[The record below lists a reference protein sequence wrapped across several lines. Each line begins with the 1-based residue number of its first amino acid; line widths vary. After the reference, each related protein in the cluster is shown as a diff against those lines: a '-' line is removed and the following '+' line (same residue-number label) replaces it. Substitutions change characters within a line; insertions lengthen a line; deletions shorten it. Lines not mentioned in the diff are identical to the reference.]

1 MTSPVNSI
9 KRGGS
14 RFYVDPETGDKLPSV
29 TAVIGTLA
37 KPFLAPWNAKM
48 VATAAADEFGTLAQ
62 MLSQGNREGA
72 IDYFKGA
79 ARRSSAP
86 ASQLGSEVHD
96 LCDRIAKGEDIKHVH
111 PEHQGHVDLFKQ
123 WISDFN
129 VEFYETEITVWSDT
143 HGFAGTLDAIC
154 RIEDEVV
161 ILDYK
166 TGKSVY
172 SEVALQLNAY
182 ANADCI
188 LDPDGTRRELPE
200 VEAGAVL
207 HLRADKA
214 ELIPV
219 RLGDDIFDVFKNL
232 IVASEWQRETHK
244 TVLGQ
249 PITPTQ
255 GN

>member
-1 MTSPVNSI
+1 MTNPVNSI
-9 KRGGS
+9 KRGNS
-14 RFYVDPETGDKLPSV
+14 RFYVCPKTGTKLKSV
-29 TAVIGTLA
+29 TSIINTLS
-37 KPFLAPWNAKM
+37 KPFLAPWQAKM

-62 MLSQGNREGA
+62 MLSQGKREGA

-79 ARRSSAP
+79 ARRDSAP
-86 ASQLGSEVHD
+86 KSKLGSEVHD

-123 WISDFN
+123 WVSDFN
-129 VEFYETEITVWSDT
+129 VEFYETEVTVWSDT
-143 HGFAGTLDAIC
+143 HGFAGTLDAIA
-154 RIEDEVV
+154 RIE
-161 ILDYK
+161 
-166 TGKSVY
+166 
-172 SEVALQLNAY
+172 
-182 ANADCI
+182 
-188 LDPDGTRRELPE
+188 E

-219 RLGDDIFDVFKNL
+219 RLGDDVFDVFKNL
-232 IVASEWQRETHK
+232 IVASEWQTETHK

>member
-1 MTSPVNSI
+1 
-9 KRGGS
+9 
-14 RFYVDPETGDKLPSV
+14 
-29 TAVIGTLA
+29 
-37 KPFLAPWNAKM
+37 
-48 VATAAADEFGTLAQ
+48 
-62 MLSQGNREGA
+62 
-72 IDYFKGA
+72 
-79 ARRSSAP
+79 
-86 ASQLGSEVHD
+86 
-96 LCDRIAKGEDIKHVH
+96 
-111 PEHQGHVDLFKQ
+111 VDLFKQ

-129 VEFYETEITVWSDT
+129 VEFYETEVTVWSDT
-143 HGFAGTLDAIC
+143 HGYAGTLDAIA

-182 ANADCI
+182 RNADCI

-232 IVASEWQRETHK
+232 IVAAEWQTETHK

-249 PITPTQ
+249 PVTPTQ

>member
-29 TAVIGTLA
+29 TSVIGTLA

-86 ASQLGSEVHD
+86 ASALGSEVHD

-188 LDPDGTRRELPE
+188 LDPDGTRRDLPE
-200 VEAGAVL
+200 IEAGAVL